1 MCVEFSSSDGRDDRV
16 DHDDRNGHS
25 DGHGDRDDG
34 DDLQRPVR
42 ILWLSNAMVYALELV
57 YDVQF
62 LLGLYY
68 RQVLWLL
75 IVCEEINA

>member
-1 MCVEFSSSDGRDDRV
+1 MFSCKCAIEFSSSDGRD

-25 DGHGDRDDG
+25 DGHGDRGDD
-34 DDLQRPVR
+34 DDLQSPVH

-62 LLGLYY
+62 LLGLY
-68 RQVLWLL
+68 
-75 IVCEEINA
+75 